1 MTTQL
6 GDRFV
11 THDAVSGLA
20 EAVHAHTQYNY
31 LFHVVSLAGLRAV

>member
-6 GDRFV
+6 GDRLV
-11 THDAVSGLA
+11 THGTVSGLA

-31 LFHVVSLAGLRAV
+31 FLHVVFLVGLRAV

>member
-6 GDRFV
+6 GDRLV

-31 LFHVVSLAGLRAV
+31 FFHAAFLVGLRAV